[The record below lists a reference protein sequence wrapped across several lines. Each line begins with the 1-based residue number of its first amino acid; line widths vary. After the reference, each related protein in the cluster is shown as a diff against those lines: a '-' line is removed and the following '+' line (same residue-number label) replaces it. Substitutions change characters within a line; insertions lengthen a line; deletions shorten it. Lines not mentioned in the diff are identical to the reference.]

1 MFFYSNM
8 TLIKE
13 ISSQET
19 FIVRHPVLRKG
30 KPIET
35 CVFDD
40 DDLETTHH
48 IGLFDDLNLI
58 GIISLFL
65 KTNPIFAENI
75 QAQIRGMAIVESHQ
89 KKGLGEAL
97 VKHCEEHCITNQFN
111 LIWFNARTA
120 AVGFYKKM
128 GYEVKGNSFEIP
140 EVGEHYL
147 MYKKI

>member
-48 IGLFDDLNLI
+48 FGLFDDLNLI